1 MADSKGL
8 RGLAKLNEEVRL
20 LRIENERLLLENKS
34 YKENTQNEKLL
45 TQKPNRIATTYA
57 EQTLIE
63 RESINERPKRIA
75 NLRVEQDKLNGE
87 NEMLR
92 QRMIQLGIENQS
104 LSKANV
110 KAAELMMD
118 VEIKS
123 EEIESAMGELVE
135 ANQKLQDTQNRLIK
149 SEKDALAS
157 SQAKSMFLANMSHEL
172 RTPLN
177 AIIGYSEMLAE
188 DAEEEGLEEMNS
200 DLQKIQSAGKH
211 LLGLIN
217 DVLDIS
223 KVEAGK
229 MELNEEKCDILHLVE
244 EIVATIHPLVE
255 RNNNILELDCATD
268 INCMYADVTKV
279 RQVLYNLLSNACK
292 FTERGRILVKVKQEV
307 IHRKD
312 WVVFSVSDTGIGM
325 SPVEI
330 NNIFYAFTQADTSS
344 IRKYGGTGLGLTI
357 SRYFCQLMG
366 GDLNAK
372 SEMDK
377 GSIFTAR
384 FPLVQCDDETIA
396 RSQAPNVLSDQANH
410 SDQTN
415 QRKTVLVID
424 DDAEMRDMMKRHL
437 TKNGFDVQVAETGE
451 KGLEMAQSLSPDLI
465 TLDVLMPSMDG
476 WSVLTSLK
484 SDPKTSD
491 IPVVMITISD
501 GKKTA
506 HTLGAS
512 EFLLK
517 PVDHNKLIEVLNK
530 FIHDHSS
537 GSIMVVEDNTTLRQI
552 LNHHLT
558 KEGWNVILVK
568 NGREAIDKLKSIN
581 KLALIL
587 LDLIMPEMDG
597 FQLIKELQNHD
608 QWQSIPIVVL
618 TEKNLTPEDSERL
631 DGNVNKIFMK
641 STYSE
646 NDLLNVVHN
655 LVHSQLKRS
664 SS

>member
-1 MADSKGL
+1 MADAKQL
-8 RGLAKLNEEVRL
+8 RGLAKLNEEIRL
-20 LRIENERLLLENKS
+20 LRIENERLLLENDY
-34 YKENTQNEKLL
+34 YKAEE
-45 TQKPNRIATTYA
+45 QKEQLFTHQPSRMAKAYA

-63 RESINERPKRIA
+63 SEYNISHRPKRIA
-75 NLRVEQDKLNGE
+75 NLRVGLEKSNIE
-87 NEMLR
+87 NEGLR
-92 QRMIQLGIENQS
+92 QEMIQLKIANQS
-104 LSKANV
+104 LAKANV
-110 KAAELMMD
+110 KAAQLMMD
-118 VEIKS
+118 IEIKS

-188 DAEEEGLEEMNS
+188 DAEEEGLEEMMS

-244 EIVATIHPLVE
+244 EIVATVHPLVE
-255 RNNNILELDCATD
+255 RNSNILELDCAID

-292 FTERGRILVKVKQEV
+292 FTERGRILVKVKQEIVSRKTWV
-307 IHRKD
+307 I
-312 WVVFSVSDTGIGM
+312 FSVSDTGIGM
-325 SPVEI
+325 SSEEI
-330 NNIFYAFTQADTSS
+330 NNIFYAFTQADTST

-366 GDLNAK
+366 GDLNVK
-372 SEMDK
+372 SEMDQ

-384 FPLVQCDDETIA
+384 FPLVQCDDETTT
-396 RSQAPNVLSDQANH
+396 RSQAPKVLT
-410 SDQTN
+410 DQTG
-415 QRKTVLVID
+415 QEKPVKTILVID
-424 DDAEMRDMMKRHL
+424 DDSEMRDMMKRHL
-437 TKNGFDVQVAETGE
+437 TKNGFDVQVAQSGK
-451 KGLEMAQSLSPDLI
+451 KGLEMAQFLKPDLI
-465 TLDVLMPSMDG
+465 TLDILMPSMGG

-484 SDPKTSD
+484 GDPETVD
-491 IPVVMITISD
+491 IPVVVITVSD
-501 GKKTA
+501 GQKTA

-512 EFLLK
+512 GFLVK
-517 PVDHNKLIEVLNK
+517 PVDHNKLIDMLNK

-537 GSIMVVEDNTTLRQI
+537 GSILVVEDNTTLRQI
-552 LNHHLT
+552 LHHHLT
-558 KEGWNVILVK
+558 REGWNVIMVK
-568 NGREAIDKLKSIN
+568 NGREAIDKLKSVN

-597 FQLIKELQNHD
+597 FQLIEELQNHD
-608 QWQSIPIVVL
+608 QWQSIPVVVL
-618 TEKNLTPEDSERL
+618 TEKNLTSEDNQRL
-631 DGNVNKIFMK
+631 DGHVNKIFRK

-646 NDLLNVVHN
+646 DDLLNVVHN
-655 LVHSQLKRS
+655 LIHSQ
-664 SS
+664 

>member
-1 MADSKGL
+1 MADTKQL
-8 RGLAKLNEEVRL
+8 RGLAKLNEEIRL
-20 LRIENERLLLENKS
+20 LRIENERLLLENDY
-34 YKENTQNEKLL
+34 YKAEE
-45 TQKPNRIATTYA
+45 QKEQLFTHQPSRMAKTYA

-63 RESINERPKRIA
+63 SEYNISHRPKRIA
-75 NLRVEQDKLNGE
+75 NLRVGLEKSNIE
-87 NEMLR
+87 NEGLR
-92 QRMIQLGIENQS
+92 QKMIQLKIENQS
-104 LSKANV
+104 LAKANV

-118 VEIKS
+118 IEIKS

-188 DAEEEGLEEMNS
+188 DAEEEGLEEMIS

-229 MELNEEKCDILHLVE
+229 MELNEEKCDILHLIE
-244 EIVATIHPLVE
+244 DIVATIHPLVE

-268 INCMYADVTKV
+268 INCIYADVTKV

-292 FTERGRILVKVKQEV
+292 FTERGRILVKVKQEKDYRKNWV
-307 IHRKD
+307 I
-312 WVVFSVSDTGIGM
+312 FSVSDTGIGM
-325 SPVEI
+325 TPEEI
-330 NNIFYAFTQADTSS
+330 NNIFYAFTQADTST

-372 SEMDK
+372 SEMDR

-384 FPLVQCDDETIA
+384 FPLIQCDDEIIA
-396 RSQAPNVLSDQANH
+396 RNQASNVLSGQLETDQ
-410 SDQTN
+410 Q
-415 QRKTVLVID
+415 KTVLVID
-424 DDAEMRDMMKRHL
+424 DDTEMRDMMKRHL
-437 TKNGFDVQVAETGE
+437 TKNGFDVQIAETGE
-451 KGLEMAQSLSPDLI
+451 KGLEMALSLSPDLI

-512 EFLLK
+512 GFLLK
-517 PVDHNKLIEVLNK
+517 PVDHNKLIEMLNR

-552 LNHHLT
+552 LNYHLT
-558 KEGWNVILVK
+558 REGWNVIMVK
-568 NGREAIDKLKSIN
+568 NGREAIDKLKTMN

-597 FQLIKELQNHD
+597 FQLIEKLQNHD
-608 QWQSIPIVVL
+608 QWQSIPVVVL
-618 TEKNLTPEDSERL
+618 TEKNLTSEESERL
-631 DGNVNKIFMK
+631 DGNVNKIFIK
-641 STYSE
+641 STYNE
-646 NDLLNVVHN
+646 KDLLNVVHN
-655 LVHSQLKRS
+655 LVHSQLK
-664 SS
+664 